1 MIYVNGH
8 NLDMELMSFCKI
20 GSSIKIYVPYVKLVT
35 LRPLIEERDNI
46 IAVFVRWEPRDLLHG
61 SSDLEIYP
69 YLKSKGI
76 ALYRNPRLHLKAYID
91 DYKRC
96 FLTSA
101 NISSR
106 ALNLPPYSGYNYEIG
121 TIVEDLAISE
131 RYYFHV
137 IEKESMLINDVV
149 YNQIKDQLPIKMVS
163 FPNEDDFQIN
173 TSSFDKEFLLSSLPM
188 SFSVDILCSFYATNK
203 YEDDIELNC
212 ALHDLAIYQIP
223 FNLTGTEFIQKLTE
237 SFFAQSFIKKF
248 LEYVDSSGEIY
259 FGAAK
264 LWIHSNCA
272 DVPLPRRWEIT
283 ENIQILYRWI
293 VQLGNGR
300 YAVDRPHYSERLFLI
315 SD

>member
-8 NLDMELMSFCKI
+8 NLDMELMRFCKI
-20 GSSIKIYVPYVKLVT
+20 SSSIKIYVPYVKLIT
-35 LRPLIEERDNI
+35 LRPLVEERDNI
-46 IAVFVRWEPRDLLHG
+46 IAVFVRWEPRDLIHG

-106 ALNLPPYSGYNYEIG
+106 ALNLPPYTGYNFEIG

-173 TSSFDKEFLLSSLPM
+173 ISSFDKEFLLSSLPM
-188 SFSVDILCSFYATNK
+188 SYSVDILYSFYVTNK

-223 FNLTGTEFIQKLTE
+223 FNLSGTEFIHKLTE

-300 YAVDRPHYSERLFLI
+300 YAVDRPNYSERLFLT